1 MKTYIFILILLAI
14 ISCSPKPSGDLKE
27 LDYASFT
34 FSLDSIMEL
43 DQKIRKQIS
52 EAMGSDTPLPSSIF
66 KEMEEVDS
74 SNQVWL
80 KMKLDKYGW
89 PEKSKIGEKASHA
102 VFLVI
107 QHAEL
112 PDIEKYYPQLNSLA
126 ENGEASKVHAA
137 MMLDRMLMYQ
147 GKKQVYGTQASSL
160 LREDGSWV
168 IWPIE
173 TPEDVDARR
182 KEAGFTNSVKE
193 SAETMD
199 AIYNPEEELPKN
211 E

>member
-14 ISCSPKPSGDLKE
+14 ISCSPKPSGDFKE
-27 LDYASFT
+27 LDYASFR

-52 EAMGSDTPLPSSIF
+52 EAMESDTPLPSRIF

-89 PEKSKIGEKASHA
+89 PEKSKIGEKASRA

-126 ENGEASKVHAA
+126 ENWEASKVHAA

-199 AIYNPEEELPKN
+199 AIYNPEELLPKN